1 MIKIFTKRNV
11 PKRALLL
18 LLCLCYGFSA
28 YAQTPAVKGL
38 VKDAKETIVG
48 ATIIAQNVQTGVKTI
63 TSSDK
68 NGVFSFYKLGAGNYK
83 FTINFI
89 GYESKTVN
97 GVVNDGGTFS
107 LSVVLSESS
116 TSLDKEV
123 VVTGTG
129 INRNKNTF
137 TGSTA
142 TFSGDDL
149 KMVGNNNI
157 IQSLRTLDPSFLLM
171 ENNQA
176 GSNPN
181 VLPVIEVR
189 GKSSVPSASLKDQFG
204 SDPNQPLFILDG
216 FEANLQTIVDLDM
229 NRVGS
234 VTILK
239 DAASTALYGAKASN
253 GVVVIET
260 IRPKAGELQF
270 TYSNDFRI
278 ENPDLSAYNMM
289 NATEK
294 LEFERL
300 SGRYITADAN
310 PSQQVFLDQ
319 LYNSHL
325 ANVKRGVDS
334 YWLSEPLQTGYTNN
348 SSIFVQG
355 GDNAFTYGVGMNYKT
370 QTGAMKGSGRDSY
383 SGSINLTYRKN
394 RLNVN
399 NVTYI
404 RGYTAT
410 NSPYGSFSNYVNA
423 NPYYEKNYTERYLEV
438 TRQTN
443 GTEIKVNNPL
453 YDGTLPQKDLIKNL
467 EIQNNLNINYDLTK
481 DLRLNGALQ
490 ITKGNTNGEMFRA
503 PESSDFED
511 TPLLKK
517 GTYRDRRLSNLSYQ
531 ANVLLTYYK
540 AIAEKHVIN
549 ANFRA
554 SVNEINNNSFITV
567 SEGFPQGST
576 GNPRFAYG
584 YAENGAPSAES
595 SVYRTV
601 NGTFSGNY
609 AYDNRYLA
617 DASYRLDGSTAFGS
631 NKQFSPYYSV
641 GLGWNIHNESFFKGS
656 SWINRLK
663 LYGNMGVTGNQNYGT
678 VTSVSVYN
686 YNSNTNYNQF
696 GQGISLTTL
705 GNPDLAPQ
713 KTTQIS
719 TGLDFMLFNNRF
731 TGYINAYRKKT
742 DPLVVA
748 VDLPSSTGVF
758 SYPFNAGAL
767 TYRGIEAK
775 LNYSPIYNTAKRI
788 VLMFG
793 LTGSM
798 YKSKYSGFGNTL
810 NSLNKQQ
817 ELNKS
822 TLRFTDGYS
831 AETIWAI
838 KSLGIDP
845 ATGREIFLTPGG
857 QYTFDYSAANIS
869 PVGNTTPTVE
879 GVITTNFMFKG
890 FNLGINLR
898 YKLGGDI
905 FNQALFDKVENISF
919 SSITLNQDK
928 RALYDRWQKPGDVA
942 QFKSISQTSTT
953 PISSRFVQK
962 ENTITGESINIGYTF
977 DGKIWLKKLGLRS
990 FNINALAN
998 DIFTASTVRRERGID
1013 YPYAKT
1019 VAFSFR
1025 ASF

>member
-1 MIKIFTKRNV
+1 MIKNFTKKNV
-11 PKRALLL
+11 PKRVLLL
-18 LLCLCYGFSA
+18 LLCLYYGFSA
-28 YAQTPAVKGL
+28 FAQTPAVKGV

-48 ATIIAQNVQTGVKTI
+48 ATIIAQNLRTGIKTT

-68 NGVFSFYKLGAGNYK
+68 NGVFSFPRLAAGAYK

-89 GYESKTVN
+89 GYESKTVT
-97 GVVNDGGTFS
+97 GEVKDGGTFS
-107 LSVVLSESS
+107 LSVLLKESS

-129 INRNKNTF
+129 ITRNKNTF

-171 ENNQA
+171 ENNSA

-189 GKSSVPSASLKDQFG
+189 GKSSVPSASLKDEFG

-216 FEANLQTIVDLDM
+216 FESSLQTIVDLDM

-260 IRPKAGELQF
+260 IRPKPGELQF
-270 TYSNDFRI
+270 TYSNDFRVD
-278 ENPDLSAYNMM
+278 NPDLSGYNMM
-289 NATEK
+289 NAAEK

-300 SGRYITADAN
+300 SGRYITSESN
-310 PSQQVFLDQ
+310 PTQQVYLDQ

-325 ANVKRGVDS
+325 ANVKKGIDS

-348 SSIFVQG
+348 SSVFVQG
-355 GDNAFTYGVGMNYKT
+355 GDNTFTYGVGMNYKN

-383 SGSINLTYRKN
+383 SGSINLTYRKK

-410 NSPYGSFSNYVNA
+410 NSPYGSFSDYVNA
-423 NPYYEKNYTERYLEV
+423 NPYYEKNYTDRYLEV
-438 TRQTN
+438 SRQTN
-443 GTEIKVNNPL
+443 GTEIKIKNPL
-453 YDGTLPQKDLIKNL
+453 YDGTLPQKDLTKNL
-467 EIQNNLNINYDLTK
+467 EIQNNLNINYDLTQ
-481 DLRLNGALQ
+481 DLRLNGAIQ
-490 ITKGNTNGEMFRA
+490 ITKGNTNGEIFRA
-503 PESSDFED
+503 PESSDFEN
-511 TPLLKK
+511 TALLKK
-517 GTYRDRRLSNLSYQ
+517 GSYRDQRLSNLSYQ

-540 AIAEKHVIN
+540 AIVQKHVLN

-554 SVNEINNNSFITV
+554 SINEINNNSFITL

-584 YAENGAPSAES
+584 YAENGAPSAAS
-595 SVYRTV
+595 SVYRTL

-631 NKQFSPYYSV
+631 NKQFSPYYSF

-663 LYGNMGVTGNQNYGT
+663 LYGNIGVTGNQNYGNI
-678 VTSVSVYN
+678 TSVSVYN
-686 YNSNTNYNQF
+686 YNSNSNYNQF
-696 GQGISLTTL
+696 GQGIGLTTL

-719 TGLDFMLFNNRF
+719 GGLDFMLFNNRF

-767 TYRGIEAK
+767 TYKGVEAK

-798 YKSKYSGFGNTL
+798 YKSRYSGFGNTL

-831 AETIWAI
+831 AETIWAA

-845 ATGREIFLTPGG
+845 ATGREIFLTPSG
-857 QYTFDYSAANIS
+857 QYSFDYNAANILA
-869 PVGNTTPTVE
+869 VGNTTPTVE
-879 GVITTNFMFKG
+879 GVITTNFMFRG
-890 FNLGINLR
+890 FNLGVNLR
-898 YKLGGDI
+898 YRLGGDI
-905 FNQALFDKVENISF
+905 FNQALYDKVENISF

-928 RALYDRWQKPGDVA
+928 RALYDRWQNPGDIA

-953 PISSRFVQK
+953 PMSSRFVQK
-962 ENTITGESINIGYTF
+962 ENSLTGESINIGYTF
-977 DGKIWLKKLGLRS
+977 DNKIWVKKLGMRS
-990 FNINALAN
+990 FNINALTN
-998 DIFTASTVRRERGID
+998 DIFTASTVRRERGIN

-1019 VAFSFR
+1019 IAFSFR

>member
-1 MIKIFTKRNV
+1 MIKIFTKRSV

-18 LLCLCYGFSA
+18 LLCLYLGVKA
-28 YAQTPAVKGL
+28 YAQTPAVKGV

-48 ATIIAQNVQTGVKTI
+48 ATIIAQNVQTGVRTT

-68 NGVFSFYKLGAGNYK
+68 NGVFTFVRLASGPYK

-89 GYESKTVN
+89 GYESKIVTGFVKE
-97 GVVNDGGTFS
+97 GGTFS
-107 LSVVLSESS
+107 LSVELKQSNI
-116 TSLDKEV
+116 SLDKEV

-142 TFSGDDL
+142 TFSGDAL

-157 IQSLRTLDPSFLLM
+157 IQSLRTLDPSFLLI
-171 ENNQA
+171 ENNLA

-189 GKSSVPSASLKDQFG
+189 GKSSVPSASLRDQFG
-204 SDPNQPLFILDG
+204 GDPNQPLFILDG
-216 FEANLQTIVDLDM
+216 FESSLQTIVDLDM

-239 DAASTALYGAKASN
+239 DAASTALYGARASN

-260 IRPKAGELQF
+260 IRPKPGELQF
-270 TYSNDFRI
+270 TYSNDFRV
-278 ENPDLSAYNMM
+278 ENPDLSGYNMM
-289 NATEK
+289 NASEK

-300 SGRYITADAN
+300 SGRYSTSDGN
-310 PSQQVFLDQ
+310 PTQQVFLDQ

-325 ANVKRGVDS
+325 AAVRKGVDS
-334 YWLSEPLQTGYTNN
+334 YWLSEPIQTGYSNN
-348 SSIFVQG
+348 SSVFVQG
-355 GDNAFTYGVGMNYKT
+355 GDNTFTYGVGMNYKT

-394 RLNVN
+394 KLNVN

-404 RGYTAT
+404 RGYSAF
-410 NSPYGSFSNYVNA
+410 NSPYGSFADYVNA
-423 NPYYEKNYTERYLEV
+423 NPYYEKNYTNRYLEV

-443 GTEIKVNNPL
+443 GTEIKVRNPL
-453 YDGTLPQKDLIKNL
+453 YDATLPQYDNTKNL
-467 EIQNNLNINYDLTK
+467 EVQNNLNINYDLTK

-490 ITKGNTNGEMFRA
+490 ITKGNTNAKKFRA
-503 PESSDFED
+503 PESSEFED
-511 TPLLKK
+511 VTLLRK
-517 GTYRDRRLSNLSYQ
+517 GTYRDSSGTNLSYQ

-540 AIAEKHVIN
+540 VIAEKHTLN

-554 SVNEINNNSFITV
+554 TVNESQNSDYYTIL
-567 SEGFPQGST
+567 EGFPQGSN

-584 YAENGAPSAES
+584 YSISNPPGAS
-595 SVYRTV
+595 SRVYRTL
-601 NGTFSGNY
+601 NGTISANY
-609 AYDNRYLA
+609 AYDNRFLV
-617 DASYRLDGSTAFGS
+617 DGSYRLDGSTAFGR

-641 GLGWNIHNESFFKGS
+641 GLGWNIHNEDFFKGKT
-656 SWINRLK
+656 WINRLK
-663 LYGNMGVTGNQNYGT
+663 IFGNIGVTGNQNYGN

-686 YNSNTNYNQF
+686 YNSNSNYNQF
-696 GQGISLTTL
+696 GQGIGLTTL

-719 TGLDFMLFNNRF
+719 GGIDFMLFSSRF
-731 TGYINAYRKKT
+731 TGYINAYNKKT

-758 SYPFNAGAL
+758 SYPLNAGTL
-767 TYRGIEAK
+767 TYKGVEAK
-775 LNYSPIYNTAKRI
+775 LNYSPIYNPAKRV
-788 VLMFG
+788 VLMIG

-798 YKSKYSGFGNTL
+798 FKSKYADFGNTL

-831 AETIWAI
+831 AETIWAA

-845 ATGREIFLTPGG
+845 ATGREIFLTPSG
-857 QYTFDYSAANIS
+857 QYSFDYNAANIL

-879 GVITTNFMFKG
+879 GVFTTNLMYKG

-905 FNQALFDKVENISF
+905 FNRALFEKVENISF
-919 SSITLNQDK
+919 SSITLNQDR
-928 RALYDRWQKPGDVA
+928 RALYDRWQNPGDIA
-942 QFKSISQTSTT
+942 QFKSISQTATT

-962 ENTITGESINIGYTF
+962 ENVITGESFNLGYTF
-977 DGKIWLKKLGLRS
+977 DNNVWVRKLGMRS
-990 FNINALAN
+990 FNINALAS
-998 DIFTASTVRRERGID
+998 DIFTASTVRRERGIN
-1013 YPYAKT
+1013 YPYART

>member
-1 MIKIFTKRNV
+1 MIKNFTKRNV
-11 PKRALLL
+11 PKRVLLL
-18 LLCLCYGFSA
+18 LLCLYYGFSA
-28 YAQTPAVKGL
+28 FAQTPAVKGV

-48 ATIIAQNVQTGVKTI
+48 ATIIAQNVQTGIKTT

-68 NGVFSFYKLGAGNYK
+68 NGVFSFPRLAAGAYK

-89 GYESKTVN
+89 GYESKTVT
-97 GVVNDGGTFS
+97 GEVKDGGTFS
-107 LSVVLSESS
+107 LSVLLKESS

-129 INRNKNTF
+129 ITRNKNTF

-171 ENNQA
+171 ENNSA

-216 FEANLQTIVDLDM
+216 FESSLQTIVDLDM

-260 IRPKAGELQF
+260 IRPKPGELQF
-270 TYSNDFRI
+270 TYSNDFRVD
-278 ENPDLSAYNMM
+278 NPDLSGYNMM
-289 NATEK
+289 NAAEK

-300 SGRYITADAN
+300 SGRYITSESN
-310 PSQQVFLDQ
+310 PTQQVYLDQ

-325 ANVKRGVDS
+325 ANVKKGIDS

-348 SSIFVQG
+348 SSVFVQG
-355 GDNAFTYGVGMNYKT
+355 GDNTFTYGVGMNYKN

-383 SGSINLTYRKN
+383 SGSINLTYRKK

-410 NSPYGSFSNYVNA
+410 NSPYGSFSDYVNA
-423 NPYYEKNYTERYLEV
+423 NPYYEKNYTDRYLEV
-438 TRQTN
+438 SRQTN
-443 GTEIKVNNPL
+443 GTEIKIKNPL
-453 YDGTLPQKDLIKNL
+453 YDGTLPQKDLTKNL
-467 EIQNNLNINYDLTK
+467 EIQNNLNINYDLTQ
-481 DLRLNGALQ
+481 DLRLNGAIQ
-490 ITKGNTNGEMFRA
+490 ITKGNTNGEIFRA
-503 PESSDFED
+503 PESSDFEN
-511 TPLLKK
+511 TALLKK
-517 GTYRDRRLSNLSYQ
+517 GSYRDQRLSNLSYQ

-540 AIAEKHVIN
+540 AIAQKHVLN

-554 SVNEINNNSFITV
+554 SINEINNNSFITL

-584 YAENGAPSAES
+584 YAENGAPSAAS
-595 SVYRTV
+595 SVYRTL

-631 NKQFSPYYSV
+631 NKQFSPYYSF

-663 LYGNMGVTGNQNYGT
+663 LYGNIGVTGNQNYGNI
-678 VTSVSVYN
+678 TSVSVYN
-686 YNSNTNYNQF
+686 YNSNSNYNQF
-696 GQGISLTTL
+696 GQGIGLTTL

-719 TGLDFMLFNNRF
+719 GGLDFMLFNNRF

-767 TYRGIEAK
+767 TYKGVEAK

-798 YKSKYSGFGNTL
+798 YKSRYSGFGNTL

-831 AETIWAI
+831 AETIWAA

-845 ATGREIFLTPGG
+845 ATGREIFLTPSG
-857 QYTFDYSAANIS
+857 QYSFDYNAANILA
-869 PVGNTTPTVE
+869 VGNTTPTVE
-879 GVITTNFMFKG
+879 GVITTNFMFRG
-890 FNLGINLR
+890 FNLGVNLR
-898 YKLGGDI
+898 YRLGGDI
-905 FNQALFDKVENISF
+905 FNQALYDKVENISF

-928 RALYDRWQKPGDVA
+928 RALYDRWQNPGDIA

-953 PISSRFVQK
+953 PMSSRFVQK
-962 ENTITGESINIGYTF
+962 ENSLTGESINIGYTF
-977 DGKIWLKKLGLRS
+977 DNKIWVKKLGMRS
-990 FNINALAN
+990 FNINALTN
-998 DIFTASTVRRERGID
+998 DIFTASTVRRERGIN

-1019 VAFSFR
+1019 IAFSFR

>member
-1 MIKIFTKRNV
+1 MIKNFTKKNV
-11 PKRALLL
+11 PKRVLLL
-18 LLCLCYGFSA
+18 LLCLYYGFSA
-28 YAQTPAVKGL
+28 FAQTPAVKGV

-48 ATIIAQNVQTGVKTI
+48 ATIIAQNLRTGIKTT

-68 NGVFSFYKLGAGNYK
+68 NGVFSFPRLAAGAYK

-89 GYESKTVN
+89 GYESKTVT
-97 GVVNDGGTFS
+97 GEVKDGGTFS
-107 LSVVLSESS
+107 LSVLLKESS

-129 INRNKNTF
+129 ITRNKNTF

-171 ENNQA
+171 ENNSA

-189 GKSSVPSASLKDQFG
+189 GKSSVPSASLKDEFG

-216 FEANLQTIVDLDM
+216 FESSLQTIVDLDM

-260 IRPKAGELQF
+260 IRPKPGELQF
-270 TYSNDFRI
+270 TYSNDFRVD
-278 ENPDLSAYNMM
+278 NPDLSGYNMM
-289 NATEK
+289 NAAEK

-300 SGRYITADAN
+300 SGRYITSESN
-310 PSQQVFLDQ
+310 PTQQVYLDQ

-325 ANVKRGVDS
+325 ANVKKGIDS

-348 SSIFVQG
+348 SSVFVQG
-355 GDNAFTYGVGMNYKT
+355 GDNTFTYGVGMNYKN

-383 SGSINLTYRKN
+383 SGSINLTYRKK

-410 NSPYGSFSNYVNA
+410 NSPYGSFSDYVNA
-423 NPYYEKNYTERYLEV
+423 NPYYEKNYTDRYLEV
-438 TRQTN
+438 SRQTN
-443 GTEIKVNNPL
+443 GTEIKIKNPL
-453 YDGTLPQKDLIKNL
+453 YDGTLPQKDLTKNL
-467 EIQNNLNINYDLTK
+467 EIQNNLNINYDLTQ
-481 DLRLNGALQ
+481 DLRLNGAIQ
-490 ITKGNTNGEMFRA
+490 ITKGNTNGEIFRA
-503 PESSDFED
+503 PESSDFEN
-511 TPLLKK
+511 TALLKK
-517 GTYRDRRLSNLSYQ
+517 GSYRDQRLSNLSYQ

-540 AIAEKHVIN
+540 AIVQKHVLN

-554 SVNEINNNSFITV
+554 SINEINNNSFITL

-584 YAENGAPSAES
+584 YAENGAPSAAS
-595 SVYRTV
+595 SVYRTL

-631 NKQFSPYYSV
+631 NKQFSPYYSF
-641 GLGWNIHNESFFKGS
+641 GLGWNIHNESIFKGS

-663 LYGNMGVTGNQNYGT
+663 LYGNIGVTGNQNYGNI
-678 VTSVSVYN
+678 TSVSVYN
-686 YNSNTNYNQF
+686 YNSNSNYNQF
-696 GQGISLTTL
+696 GQGIGLTTL

-719 TGLDFMLFNNRF
+719 GGLDFMLFNNRF

-767 TYRGIEAK
+767 TYKGVEAK

-798 YKSKYSGFGNTL
+798 YKSRYSGFGNTL

-831 AETIWAI
+831 AETIWAA

-845 ATGREIFLTPGG
+845 ATGREIFLTPSG
-857 QYTFDYSAANIS
+857 QYSFDYNAANILA
-869 PVGNTTPTVE
+869 VGNTTPTVE
-879 GVITTNFMFKG
+879 GVITTNFMFRG
-890 FNLGINLR
+890 FNLGVNLR
-898 YKLGGDI
+898 YRLGGDI
-905 FNQALFDKVENISF
+905 FNQALYDKVENISF

-928 RALYDRWQKPGDVA
+928 RALYDRWQNPGDIA

-953 PISSRFVQK
+953 PMSSRFVQK
-962 ENTITGESINIGYTF
+962 ENSLTGESINIGYTF
-977 DGKIWLKKLGLRS
+977 DNKIWVKKLGMRS
-990 FNINALAN
+990 FNINALTN
-998 DIFTASTVRRERGID
+998 DIFTASTVRRERGIN

-1019 VAFSFR
+1019 IAFSFR

>member
-1 MIKIFTKRNV
+1 MIKNFTKRNV
-11 PKRALLL
+11 PKRVLLL
-18 LLCLCYGFSA
+18 LLCLYYGFSA
-28 YAQTPAVKGL
+28 FAQTPAVKGV

-48 ATIIAQNVQTGVKTI
+48 ATIIAQNVQTGIKTT

-68 NGVFSFYKLGAGNYK
+68 NGVFSFPRLAAGAYK

-89 GYESKTVN
+89 GYESKTVT
-97 GVVNDGGTFS
+97 GEVKDGGTFS
-107 LSVVLSESS
+107 LSVLLKESS

-129 INRNKNTF
+129 ITRNKNTF

-171 ENNQA
+171 ENNSA

-216 FEANLQTIVDLDM
+216 FESSLQTIVDLDM

-260 IRPKAGELQF
+260 IRPKPGELQF
-270 TYSNDFRI
+270 TYSNDFRVD
-278 ENPDLSAYNMM
+278 NPDLSGYNMM

-300 SGRYITADAN
+300 SGRYITSESN
-310 PSQQVFLDQ
+310 PTQQVYLDQ

-325 ANVKRGVDS
+325 ANVKKGIDS

-348 SSIFVQG
+348 SSVFVQG
-355 GDNAFTYGVGMNYKT
+355 GDNTFTYGVGMNYKN

-383 SGSINLTYRKN
+383 SGSINLTYRKK

-410 NSPYGSFSNYVNA
+410 NSPYGSFSDYVNA
-423 NPYYEKNYTERYLEV
+423 NPYYEKNYTDRYLEV
-438 TRQTN
+438 SRQTN
-443 GTEIKVNNPL
+443 GTEIKIKNPL
-453 YDGTLPQKDLIKNL
+453 YDGTLPQKDLTKNL
-467 EIQNNLNINYDLTK
+467 EIQNNLNINYDLTQ
-481 DLRLNGALQ
+481 DLRLNGAIQ
-490 ITKGNTNGEMFRA
+490 ITKGNTNGEIFRA
-503 PESSDFED
+503 PESSDFEN
-511 TPLLKK
+511 TALLKK
-517 GTYRDRRLSNLSYQ
+517 GSYRDQRLSNLSYQ

-540 AIAEKHVIN
+540 AIAQKHVLN
-549 ANFRA
+549 VNFRA
-554 SVNEINNNSFITV
+554 SINEINNNSFITL

-584 YAENGAPSAES
+584 YAENGAPSAAS
-595 SVYRTV
+595 SVYRTL

-631 NKQFSPYYSV
+631 NKQFSPYYSF

-663 LYGNMGVTGNQNYGT
+663 LYGNIGVTGNQNYGNI
-678 VTSVSVYN
+678 TSVSVYN
-686 YNSNTNYNQF
+686 YNSNSNYNQF
-696 GQGISLTTL
+696 GQGIGLTTL

-719 TGLDFMLFNNRF
+719 GGLDFMLFNNRF

-767 TYRGIEAK
+767 TYKGVEAK

-798 YKSKYSGFGNTL
+798 YKSRYSGFGNTL

-831 AETIWAI
+831 AETIWAA

-845 ATGREIFLTPGG
+845 ATGREIFLTPSG
-857 QYTFDYSAANIS
+857 QYSFDYNAANILA
-869 PVGNTTPTVE
+869 VGNTTPTVE
-879 GVITTNFMFKG
+879 GVITTNFMFRG
-890 FNLGINLR
+890 FNLGVNLR
-898 YKLGGDI
+898 YRLGGDI
-905 FNQALFDKVENISF
+905 FNQALYDKVENISF

-928 RALYDRWQKPGDVA
+928 RALYDRWQNPGDIA

-953 PISSRFVQK
+953 PMSSRFVQK
-962 ENTITGESINIGYTF
+962 ENSLTGESINIGYTF
-977 DGKIWLKKLGLRS
+977 DNKIWVKKLGMRS
-990 FNINALAN
+990 FNINALTN
-998 DIFTASTVRRERGID
+998 DIFTASTVRRERGIN

-1019 VAFSFR
+1019 IAFSFR

>member
-1 MIKIFTKRNV
+1 MIKNFTKRNV
-11 PKRALLL
+11 PKRVLLL
-18 LLCLCYGFSA
+18 LLCLYYGFSA
-28 YAQTPAVKGL
+28 FAQTPAVKGV

-48 ATIIAQNVQTGVKTI
+48 ATIIAQNVQTGIKTT

-68 NGVFSFYKLGAGNYK
+68 NGVFSFPRLAAGAYK

-89 GYESKTVN
+89 GYESKTVT
-97 GVVNDGGTFS
+97 GEVKDGGTFS
-107 LSVVLSESS
+107 LSVLLKESS

-129 INRNKNTF
+129 ITRNKNTF

-171 ENNQA
+171 ENNSA

-216 FEANLQTIVDLDM
+216 FESSLQTIVDLDM

-260 IRPKAGELQF
+260 IRPKPGELQF
-270 TYSNDFRI
+270 TYSNDFRVD
-278 ENPDLSAYNMM
+278 NPDLSGYNMM
-289 NATEK
+289 NAAEK

-300 SGRYITADAN
+300 SGRYITSESN
-310 PSQQVFLDQ
+310 PTQQVYLDQ

-325 ANVKRGVDS
+325 ANVKKGIDS

-348 SSIFVQG
+348 SSVFVQG
-355 GDNAFTYGVGMNYKT
+355 GDNTFTYGVGMNYKN

-383 SGSINLTYRKN
+383 SGSINLTYRKK

-410 NSPYGSFSNYVNA
+410 NSPYGSFSDYVNA
-423 NPYYEKNYTERYLEV
+423 NPYYEKNYTDRYLEV
-438 TRQTN
+438 SRQTN
-443 GTEIKVNNPL
+443 GTEIKIKNPL
-453 YDGTLPQKDLIKNL
+453 YDGTLPQKDLTKNL
-467 EIQNNLNINYDLTK
+467 EIQNNLNINYDLTQ
-481 DLRLNGALQ
+481 DLRLNGAIQ
-490 ITKGNTNGEMFRA
+490 ITKGNTNGEIFRA
-503 PESSDFED
+503 PESSDFEN
-511 TPLLKK
+511 TALLKK
-517 GTYRDRRLSNLSYQ
+517 GSYRDQRLSNLSYQ

-540 AIAEKHVIN
+540 AIAQKHVLN

-554 SVNEINNNSFITV
+554 SINEINNNSFITL

-584 YAENGAPSAES
+584 YAENGAPSAAS
-595 SVYRTV
+595 SVYRTL

-631 NKQFSPYYSV
+631 NKQFSPYYSF

-663 LYGNMGVTGNQNYGT
+663 LYGNIGVTGNQNYGNI
-678 VTSVSVYN
+678 TSVSVYN
-686 YNSNTNYNQF
+686 YNSNSNYNQF
-696 GQGISLTTL
+696 GQGIGLTTL

-719 TGLDFMLFNNRF
+719 GGLDFMLFNNRF

-767 TYRGIEAK
+767 TYKGVEAK

-798 YKSKYSGFGNTL
+798 YKSRYSGFGNTL

-831 AETIWAI
+831 AETIWAA

-845 ATGREIFLTPGG
+845 ATGREIFLTPSG
-857 QYTFDYSAANIS
+857 QYSFDYNAANILA
-869 PVGNTTPTVE
+869 VGNTTPTVE
-879 GVITTNFMFKG
+879 GVITTNFMFRG
-890 FNLGINLR
+890 FNLGVNLR
-898 YKLGGDI
+898 YRLGGNI
-905 FNQALFDKVENISF
+905 FNQALYDKVENISF

-928 RALYDRWQKPGDVA
+928 RALYDRWQNPGDIA

-953 PISSRFVQK
+953 PMSSRFVQK
-962 ENTITGESINIGYTF
+962 ENSLTGESINIGYTF
-977 DGKIWLKKLGLRS
+977 DNKIWVKKLGMRS
-990 FNINALAN
+990 FNINALTN
-998 DIFTASTVRRERGID
+998 DIFTASTVRRERGIN

-1019 VAFSFR
+1019 IAFSFR